1 MAETT
6 SDKLQGIL
14 NSKEAIRE
22 AIEYKG
28 VSCEKTV
35 PLSQYAEKIRAIEQ
49 GGSSGLGM
57 NIKGTQ
63 LALSTGTYDATNLAI
78 QRQPED
84 YTGLVDEDAFFVV
97 IAVGANLTFQW
108 QWCAAD
114 DNTWSNS
121 SLDGSST
128 SIQKVP
134 ILERRNGQK
143 YRCVITD
150 GDGNTV
156 TSNVATLIVG

>member
-1 MAETT
+1 MAGTT

-14 NSKEAIRE
+14 NSKEDIRKAINE
-22 AIEYKG
+22 KG
-28 VSCEKTV
+28 ITCSKDVA
-35 PLSQYAEKIRAIEQ
+35 LSKYAEKIRSIKQ
-49 GGSSGLGM
+49 GQSSGLGM
-57 NIKGTQ
+57 NISGTQ
-63 LALSTGTYDATNLAI
+63 LSLLTGTYDASRLAI
-78 QRQPED
+78 QQQPED
-84 YTGLVDEDAFFVV
+84 YTGAVDEDAFFVV

-114 DNTWSNS
+114 DDTWSNS

>member
-1 MAETT
+1 MAGTT

-14 NSKEAIRE
+14 NSKEDIRKAINE
-22 AIEYKG
+22 KG
-28 VSCEKTV
+28 VKCDTSV
-35 PLSQYAEKIRAIEQ
+35 VFSRYAEKIRAIEQ
-49 GGSSGLGM
+49 GGSSGIGM
-57 NIKGTQ
+57 NIGGTQ
-63 LALSTGTYDATNLAI
+63 VSLLTGTYDSTNLAI
-78 QRQPED
+78 QQQPED
-84 YTGLVDEDAFFVV
+84 YTGQVDEDAFFVV

-114 DNTWSNS
+114 DDTWSNS

>member
-1 MAETT
+1 MAGTT

-14 NSKEAIRE
+14 NSKEGIRKAINE
-22 AIEYKG
+22 KG
-28 VSCEKTV
+28 VKCGTDLA
-35 PLSQYAEKIRAIEQ
+35 LSKYAEKIRAIEQ

-57 NIKGTQ
+57 NIGGTK
-63 LALSTGTYDATNLAI
+63 LSLLTGTYDATNLAI
-78 QRQPED
+78 QQQPED
-84 YTGLVDEDAFFVV
+84 YTGPIDEDAFFVV

-114 DNTWSNS
+114 DDTWSNS
-121 SLDGSST
+121 SLDGSDT